1 MKRWHKMKKKIGLL
15 TFHRPINYGAVLQA
29 VALAKALELCGV
41 DCEIIDYINPAFEKA
56 YPILHKENCS
66 SMKGLIWEFMMV
78 PKRIKQKKGFDA
90 FLKRNA
96 NLTKSY
102 SKAEMQKIEKEY
114 DAFIVGSDQVWNL
127 KCSGNDNT
135 YFLDFVKEKP
145 KYSYA
150 ASFGDS
156 VVKEENKGIIRNF
169 LSSFSCISVR
179 EESGLRILEE
189 LATCE
194 FEQSLDPTLLLNKEK
209 WCEIVENTKRL
220 IPEKYVLI
228 YFMVQ
233 SPDTVREVFTMANRI
248 KEQYGYKIVVIGG
261 SIRKNR
267 NGVTYYNATSP
278 EEFVTL
284 FRDASYVLTSSF
296 HGTAFSVNFKKDF
309 YSYVKPDLLVQGRI
323 ESLLV
328 KLGLEDR
335 IFSKA
340 TAINKLSS
348 INYEDAEVKLEVERE
363 KSYTYIE
370 KVLDV

>member
-1 MKRWHKMKKKIGLL
+1 MKKKIGLL

-29 VALAKALELCGV
+29 VALAKGLELCGV

-66 SMKGLIWEFMMV
+66 SLKNLIWEFMMV

-90 FLKRNA
+90 FLKRNT

-156 VVKEENKGIIRNF
+156 VVEEENKGMIRNF

-348 INYEDAEVKLEVERE
+348 INYEYAEVKLEVERE

>member
-1 MKRWHKMKKKIGLL
+1 MKKKIGLL

-29 VALAKALELCGV
+29 VALAKSMELCGA
-41 DCEIIDYINPAFEKA
+41 DCEIIDYINPAFEKS
-56 YPILHKENCS
+56 YPILHKENCNS
-66 SMKGLIWEFMMV
+66 LKGLIWEILMV
-78 PKRIKQKKGFDA
+78 PNRIKQKRGFDS
-90 FLKRNA
+90 FLKKNV
-96 NLTKSY
+96 NLTRSY
-102 SKAEMQKIEKEY
+102 SKVDMQAIESAY
-114 DAFIVGSDQVWNL
+114 DAFVVGSDQVWNL

-135 YFLDFVKEKP
+135 YFLDFVKETP
-145 KYSYA
+145 KFSYA

-156 VVKEENKGIIRNF
+156 VVEEENKDMFREF
-169 LSSFSCISVR
+169 FASFSRISVR
-179 EESGLRILEE
+179 EESGLSILEE

-194 FEQSLDPTLLLNKEK
+194 HEQTLDPTLLLNKEK
-209 WCEIVENTKRL
+209 WCEIVKNTKRL
-220 IPEKYVLI
+220 IPEKYILI

-248 KEQYGYKIVVIGG
+248 KEQYDYQIVVIGG
-261 SIRKNR
+261 SVRKNK

-278 EEFVTL
+278 EEFVAL

-296 HGTAFSVNFKKDF
+296 HGTAFSVNFKKNF

-340 TAINKLSS
+340 TEINKISS
-348 INYEDAEVKLEVERE
+348 INYEHAEVKLEAEKE

-370 KVLDV
+370 KVLNV